1 MVHGKCHAV
10 SGEVSG
16 EEAWSRN
23 ITISGICFPVEILP
37 VAMASPRMPVLWE
50 RGLLLPLSQAMVQ
63 WPLARLTSATVS
75 REEMASNGIL
85 HYMALT
91 GSALRAVQCIIS
103 FLTMEY

>member
-16 EEAWSRN
+16 QEAWSRN

-37 VAMASPRMPVLWE
+37 VAMASSSPRMPVLWE

-63 WPLARLTSATVS
+63 WPLARQGSATVS
-75 REEMASNGIL
+75 REEVASKGIL

-91 GSALRAVQCIIS
+91 ASALKAVQCS
-103 FLTMEY
+103 EVH